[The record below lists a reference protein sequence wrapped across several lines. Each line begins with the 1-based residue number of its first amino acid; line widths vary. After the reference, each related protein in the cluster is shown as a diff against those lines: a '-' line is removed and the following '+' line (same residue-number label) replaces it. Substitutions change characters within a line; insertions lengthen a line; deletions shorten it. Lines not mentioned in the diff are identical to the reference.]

1 LLESVLEDVVG
12 PDRERE
18 RGERGLIR
26 QIAGRVHDAMVA
38 RMSFLFRSFNARIP
52 SIAFTSSRGWLSI
65 DEGDTDVRSHLFPVA
80 AAALMLGTFGCGAAR
95 ADEPPTPADV
105 SLDFYAEPGEL
116 VDIGGGR
123 KLNLR
128 CSGSGAPT
136 VVLDIGTGMTS
147 MSWRKVQ
154 PLIAAKHRVC
164 SYDRAGF
171 AFSDPGP
178 PPRSAQAEA
187 NDLHAL
193 VHAAK
198 LQTPLI
204 LVGHSRA
211 SYIARLYAS
220 AHPTD
225 IAGLVLVDPGSE
237 TLATDAPAYAETEAK
252 IIAENDAFSR
262 KCADAAREGDL
273 AKATPIAKECV
284 PGAIPGLSQK
294 LGDSIRDRYRRPS
307 WWETLLSER
316 DSDAANVAAVKA
328 TLLPK
333 DIPLIVL
340 SADGGRDWVP
350 AAERAAADEAY
361 AKGHKRIAAQ
371 SSRGVV
377 VTVDK
382 GSHDIQEKRPDAIA
396 DAVEQIDA
404 QIRRA
409 RAAP

>member
-1 LLESVLEDVVG
+1 
-12 PDRERE
+12 
-18 RGERGLIR
+18 
-26 QIAGRVHDAMVA
+26 M
-38 RMSFLFRSFNARIP
+38 RSR
-52 SIAFTSSRGWLSI
+52 
-65 DEGDTDVRSHLFPVA
+65 LFPA
-80 AAALMLGTFGCGAAR
+80 AAALLLFGTLGCRVAR
-95 ADEPPTPADV
+95 SDEPPPPADV
-105 SLDFYAEPGEL
+105 SLDFYAEPGQL

-154 PLIAAKHRVC
+154 PLIAATHRVC

-178 PPRSAQAEA
+178 LPRTAQAEA
-187 NDLHAL
+187 NDLYAL

-198 LQTPLI
+198 LETPLI

-211 SYIARLYAS
+211 SFIARLYAS
-220 AHPTD
+220 AHPAD

-237 TLATDAPAYAETEAK
+237 TLDADAPAYAKTEAK
-252 IIAENDAFSR
+252 IIAENNEFTR
-262 KCADAAREGDL
+262 KCADAARKGDL
-273 AKATPIAKECV
+273 AKATPAAQECV

-294 LGDSIRDRYRRPS
+294 LSASIRDRYRRLS
-307 WWETLLSER
+307 WWEASLSER
-316 DSDAANVAAVKA
+316 ESDAANVAAVKA
-328 TLLPK
+328 ARLPK
-333 DIPLIVL
+333 DIPLVVL
-340 SADGGRDWVP
+340 SAEGGRDWVP
-350 AAERAAADEAY
+350 ATEREAADAAY
-361 AKGHKRIAAQ
+361 TKAHQRITAQ

-382 GSHDIQEKRPDAIA
+382 ASHDIQESRPDAIA
-396 DAVEQIDA
+396 DAVERIGA
-404 QIRRA
+404 QIKAGVA